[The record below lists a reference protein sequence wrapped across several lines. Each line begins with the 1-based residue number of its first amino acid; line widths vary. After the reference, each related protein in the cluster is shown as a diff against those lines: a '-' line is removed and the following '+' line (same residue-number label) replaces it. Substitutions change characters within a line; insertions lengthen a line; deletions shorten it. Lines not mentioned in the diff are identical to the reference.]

1 MIGKITRKSMR
12 ARWGRNVFIGLAIML
27 GVSFVAGSFV
37 LADSL
42 RSTFDNLF
50 SELNENVD
58 LEVRATLTVDNAQAL
73 RDPIPAS
80 IADDLTQVEGVAI
93 VEPSLNRFAQMLDP
107 DGDPI
112 QTQGAPALG
121 VSWTGPSG
129 ISGVVLKDGGPPAG
143 PGDVAI
149 DKATA
154 GKYDFEVG
162 DDIDIVF
169 DSGTESF
176 KIVGLVGLGNADGF
190 GGATLAMFD
199 PATARQV
206 LGAGDTYDAI
216 DIKLAD
222 GADPATVKAAIEEIL
237 PPRTEV
243 VTGQQVA
250 EETADDINSFVSI
263 FGNGLLAFAF
273 ITTFVCAFIINNVFG
288 ITISQRLRE
297 LALMRA
303 VGASTK
309 QVRRMI
315 VSEAL
320 IISVTG
326 TIFGIL
332 GGLGFAKGL
341 IALFNAAGAGFP
353 DAPLELQPR
362 TIVVSVL
369 VGVGITLL
377 SVLVPARRAAKI
389 PPVAAMRPEL
399 GYAALGASRRLIA
412 GTVITLGGAALF
424 LIGLFL
430 SPGGTV
436 GLIAFAGGGAL
447 AIFLGVASLSTSVAR
462 PVSRMIGAP
471 IQKLFGTP
479 GRLAR
484 ENASRTPRR
493 TARTASAL
501 MIGVAL
507 VSAAAVFAS
516 SLRDTFGRILDQSI
530 TADYIVTDE
539 SFQGLPPNVEQNM
552 AQLDVLEAVSGF
564 RFIFGTVDGDEK
576 QISAVDPI
584 AFPQL
589 ADLDVSAGGFEG
601 LVDGDGLMLHKDP
614 ANDLGLQ
621 LGDTVDVAFQN
632 GVERTLTLSGIFDD
646 GSLGANW
653 YISIATLEAVS
664 DLPPR
669 DQFVLARLADG
680 VDPDPARVEI
690 QASLAEF
697 PQADLQSNAEF
708 RDQQEGQIN
717 QLLKLIIY
725 LLVAAMLL
733 AVIGIAIT
741 LALSVYERTREIGLL
756 RAVGMTRRQL
766 RRAVRWEAVI
776 VSVFGAVVGIVVGT
790 ALGVALSIAV
800 PDNVIDGITFPF
812 AIMVGVLF
820 GAVLAGV
827 AAALYPAYKASKM
840 DVLQAI
846 ATE

>member
-1 MIGKITRKSMR
+1 MIVKLTRKSMR
-12 ARWGRNVFIGLAIML
+12 ARWGRSVFIGLAIML

-50 SELNENVD
+50 TELAEDVD
-58 LEVRATLTVDNAQAL
+58 LEVRATLTVDNIQAL

-80 IADDLTQVEGVAI
+80 IADDLAAVEGVAI
-93 VEPSLNRFAQMLDP
+93 VEPSLARFAQMLDD
-107 DGDPI
+107 DGEPI
-112 QTQGAPALG
+112 ETQGAPALG

-129 ISGVVLKDGGPPAG
+129 ISGVVLKAGDPPDG
-143 PGDVAI
+143 PGEVAI

-154 GKYDFEVG
+154 DQHDFDVG

-176 KIVGLVGLGNADGF
+176 QIVGLAGLGNADGF

-199 PATARQV
+199 PPTAQQV

-216 DIKLAD
+216 DMKLAE
-222 GADPATVKAAIEEIL
+222 GADPVAVRAAIEDIL

-243 VTGQQVA
+243 VTGEQVS
-250 EETADDINSFVSI
+250 EEAADDINTIISI

-273 ITTFVCAFIINNVFG
+273 VTTFVSAFIINNVFG

-315 VSEAL
+315 VAEAL
-320 IISVTG
+320 IVSVTA
-326 TIFGIL
+326 TVLGII
-332 GGLGFAKGL
+332 GGLGVAKGL

-353 DAPLELQPR
+353 DTPLVLQPR
-362 TIVVSVL
+362 TIIFAVL

-377 SVLVPARRAAKI
+377 SVLVPARRAARI

-399 GYAALGASRRLIA
+399 GFAALGASRRLIA
-412 GTVITLGGAALF
+412 GAITTIVGAILF
-424 LIGLFL
+424 LVGLFL
-430 SPGGTV
+430 SPGGTI
-436 GLIAFAGGGAL
+436 GLIALAGGGAL
-447 AIFLGVASLSTSVAR
+447 LIFLGIASLSTTVAR
-462 PVSRMIGAP
+462 PVSRLLGAP

-484 ENASRTPRR
+484 ENASRSPRR

-507 VSAAAVFAS
+507 VSAASIFTS
-516 SLRDTFGRILDQSI
+516 SLRDTFGRVLDRSI
-530 TADYIVTDE
+530 TADFIVTDE
-539 SFQGLPPNVEQNM
+539 SFQGLPPLVVENM
-552 AQLDVLEAVSGF
+552 SQLDVLQAVSPF
-564 RFIFGTVDGDEK
+564 RFIFATVDDDDK
-576 QISAVDPI
+576 QFSAVDPV

-589 ADLDVSAGGFEG
+589 ADLDVSAGGFET
-601 LVDGDGLMLHKDP
+601 LENDGLMVHKDP
-614 ANDLGLQ
+614 ADDLDLEV
-621 LGDTVDVAFQN
+621 GDPVDATFQN
-632 GVERTLTLSGIFDD
+632 GVERTLTVSGIFDD

-653 YISIATLEAVS
+653 YISLTTLEAVS

-669 DQFVLARLADG
+669 DQFVLAKLADG
-680 VDPDPARVEI
+680 VDPDIARPQV
-690 QASLAEF
+690 QATLGEF
-697 PQADLQSNAEF
+697 PQAELQTDSEF
-708 RDQQEGQIN
+708 REQQEAQIN
-717 QLLKLIIY
+717 QLLAIITG
-725 LLVAAMLL
+725 LLSMAMVI
-733 AVIGIAIT
+733 AVVGIAIT
-741 LALSVYERTREIGLL
+741 LALSVFERTREIGLL

-766 RRAVRWEAVI
+766 RRTVRWEAVI
-776 VSVFGAVVGIVVGT
+776 VSVFGAVVGIVVGL

-800 PDNVIDGITFPF
+800 PASIIDGITVPF
-812 AIMVGVLF
+812 STIVTILVVAVVAGVL
-820 GAVLAGV
+820 
-827 AAALYPAYKASKM
+827 AAWYPARKASKM
-840 DVLQAI
+840 DVLEAI